1 MPRGGR
7 REGAGRK
14 PGIPQR
20 HSRRTKSTIAA
31 MEASAAGM
39 TPVDYLLAVMR
50 NEQLDL
56 PTRLDAAKAV
66 APYTN
71 PRLAS
76 IDVKARTEVTVSALT
91 EEERRQRA
99 RQAILE
105 AFAERPLVIEHEPK
119 VIAGRDVAA
128 DVAAASEQANDGTA
142 EKRKG

>member
-1 MPRGGR
+1 
-7 REGAGRK
+7 
-14 PGIPQR
+14 
-20 HSRRTKSTIAA
+20 
-31 MEASAAGM
+31 M

-91 EEERRQRA
+91 EEERRVRA

-105 AFAERPLVIEHEPK
+105 AFAERPRWLMPSTRLSP
-119 VIAGRDVAA
+119 GRIIGMSCRRRMV
-128 DVAAASEQANDGTA
+128 
-142 EKRKG
+142 R